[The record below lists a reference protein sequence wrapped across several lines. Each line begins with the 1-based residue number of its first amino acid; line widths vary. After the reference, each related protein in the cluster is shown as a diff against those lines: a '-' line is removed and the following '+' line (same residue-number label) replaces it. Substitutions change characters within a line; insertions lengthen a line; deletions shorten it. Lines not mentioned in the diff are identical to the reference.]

1 MNTTRVVIRAIA
13 CGSSLLVATFGLAG
27 CTGDDIT
34 YGPAD
39 AAPRSDAAVVDATT
53 DDAGDASLD
62 AAPLPTRVLLTYVGA
77 AGEMVALDESS
88 GQKLGA
94 ITTPGDV
101 ITSGGFL
108 VQTSKDLVQKLAPAS
123 PWLRVGSWN
132 VALDDKPD
140 GSTQSADP
148 VQVIGVSATKAYVL
162 RLNRNRIAVIDPSEA
177 ADGGVPKESIDL
189 GALQQADDKDGHVDM
204 SGAVYDASRKRLY
217 VALSNVDF
225 NRVDP
230 QGFFLICPATKSTL
244 LAIDTTSDTLV
255 NLGGAGPQGSIALKG
270 TSMQLGY
277 YGGIVLDTV
286 KDRVLLMTTGCNDV
300 DADGGQLPLRGRGIE
315 AVDLKTNVTQVL
327 LDANAQDFP
336 GAFAYQDAT
345 HAFVQFGYGAFGKTY
360 RWDTNSPT
368 LGAAL
373 DVTPDL
379 FVLDPKTAQLLG
391 PQSTFASDGGPGPTL
406 VISVNPVDGGV
417 TKLATDPFTEKGGGY
432 LGNVSLY

>member
-13 CGSSLLVATFGLAG
+13 CGSSLLVATLGLVG
-27 CTGDDIT
+27 CTGDDVT
-34 YGPAD
+34 YGPPD
-39 AAPRSDAAVVDATT
+39 AAPRSDASVDATT
-53 DDAGDASLD
+53 DDAGDAGVD
-62 AAPLPTRVLLTYVGA
+62 AAPLPTRLLLTYVGA
-77 AGEMVALDESS
+77 GGEMVALDLPG

-94 ITTPGDV
+94 IGTPGDV

-108 VQTSKDLVQKLAPAS
+108 VQTSKDLVQKLDPNAPQN
-123 PWLRVGSWN
+123 RVSSWS

-140 GSTQSADP
+140 GSTQVADP
-148 VQVIGVSATKAYVL
+148 VQVVTVSSTKAYVL
-162 RLNRNRIAVIDPSEA
+162 RLNRNRIAVIDPSEIT
-177 ADGGVPKESIDL
+177 DGGVPKASIDL
-189 GALQQADDKDGHVDM
+189 GALLQADDKDGHVDM

-230 QGFFLICPATKSTL
+230 KGYFLICPATKSTL
-244 LAIDTTSDTLV
+244 IAIDTTTDTLV
-255 NLGGAGPQGSIALKG
+255 NLGGSGPQGTIALKG

-277 YGGIVLDTV
+277 YGGIVLDAV
-286 KDRVLLMTTGCNDV
+286 KDRILLMTTGCNDV
-300 DADGGQLPLRGRGIE
+300 DADGGQLPLHGRGIE
-315 AVDLKTNVTQVL
+315 AVDLKTNLSQVL

-345 HAFVQFGYGAFGKTY
+345 HAFVQFGYGSFGKTY

-368 LGAAL
+368 LGTAL
-373 DVTPDL
+373 DVSPDL

-391 PQSTFASDGGPGPTL
+391 PQSTSASDGGPGPTL
-406 VISVNPVDGGV
+406 VISVNPADGGV

-432 LGNVSLY
+432 FGNVSLY